1 MRSHVETS
9 EEEFVLNVKS
19 RENKLLRL
27 FGLFGGFD
35 L

>member
-9 EEEFVLNVKS
+9 EEVFVLNVKS
-19 RENKLLRL
+19 RENKLIRL
-27 FGLFGGFD
+27 FSLFDDFD

>member
-1 MRSHVETS
+1 MRPHVETS
-9 EEEFVLNVKS
+9 EEVFVFKAKS
-19 RENKLLRL
+19 RGNKLLRL